1 MLKQHSHQPLMKM
14 EITVLS
20 AQGLKTSSPSLFSNK
35 IRPFVTITTL
45 PPTIAPPCTPKTNGD
60 RTLHVYKTR
69 VDDQGGVNPTW
80 GDKFH
85 VPIDTT
91 FFNNR
96 YSCIYLQLF
105 TKRLIMGRVQL
116 GWCQIPVN
124 DIGFPPASS
133 ARFLSYRLRAR
144 DGSRTNGIV
153 NLSVKLENLGPV
165 TDHRPLNSMTVP
177 DFGMCGTVIGTLVTT
192 LLPPLGEC
200 SVSCQ
205 GRRGHMGYGCKK
217 ADGWDHVNNLH

>member
-1 MLKQHSHQPLMKM
+1 MLQQYNHQPLMKM
-14 EITVLS
+14 EIAVLS
-20 AQGLKTSSPSLFSNK
+20 AQGLKTTSPFLFSNK
-35 IRPFVTITTL
+35 IRPFITLTTL
-45 PPTIAPPCTPKTNGD
+45 PRTIAPPCTPKTNGD
-60 RTLHVYKTR
+60 HTFHAYKTR

-96 YSCIYLQLF
+96 YSCIHLQLF
-105 TKRLIMGRVQL
+105 TKRLIMGRAQL
-116 GWCQIPVN
+116 GWCQIPAH
-124 DIGFPPASS
+124 DIGFPLAGS

-153 NLSVKLENLGPV
+153 NLSVKLENLRPV
-165 TDHRPLNSMTVP
+165 TDHRPLNSTTAP
-177 DFGMCGTVIGTLVTT
+177 AFDMCGTVIGTPVTT
-192 LLPPLGEC
+192 LLPPVGEC

-205 GRRGHMGYGCKK
+205 GRRGQMGFGCKE
-217 ADGWDHVNNLH
+217 ADDWDHV